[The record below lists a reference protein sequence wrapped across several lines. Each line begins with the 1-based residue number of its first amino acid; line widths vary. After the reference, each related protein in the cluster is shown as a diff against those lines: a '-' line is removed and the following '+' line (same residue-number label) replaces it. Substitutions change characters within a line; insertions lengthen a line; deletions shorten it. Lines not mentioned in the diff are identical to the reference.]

1 MTRPISYHD
10 IIAADSCANAAEAAA
25 LVRAALAAAQA
36 RGVAALPSS
45 ASIWL
50 EPTGSVSLSPEQQG
64 DTREAVLASA
74 AALLCGLLG
83 IGREDGTGHRP
94 VPAALLLALA
104 RAQQSIGL
112 PSLSIS
118 EFGRALEQT
127 GGDPA
132 SLTAVYSRTARAAAG
147 GASRPA
153 KSGAARQ
160 GAQAVAR
167 GNSVDGAAASVL
179 GQFRSERDLATGT
192 RREPHAGLPGPADP
206 FRSEQ
211 NRGDSATP
219 VFTLAKR
226 HYAAASIAAVLALG
240 VYATFRTT
248 LPHDAVRSD
257 AVARLRVD
265 PPAPTKGI
273 PGVGQPP
280 ADPPPAPAPPRG
292 ALSAVHPEEAVAGE
306 PLSGRWVMTN
316 EVQSTSYAA
325 YRRLR
330 LGYRLELQ
338 QHGTRITGQ
347 GEKWL
352 ENGRRIPGATRTPIT
367 LDGVIEGRRV
377 ALTFVERGRRR
388 TSGGTFDLMLTSNR
402 LQGTFESDAAHARG
416 SSIVQRVS
424 ADPAPR

>member
-367 LDGVIEGRRV
+367 LHGVIEGHRV